1 MKGQTVFIFV
11 KSPSLLMAAC
21 GHFQDLQRC
30 RLVLRGSAMPPE
42 SPRGTTS
49 RHNTHIVSQDP
60 WFRQLTMWVLCYTV
74 IGIPFF
80 SGLQGLFLLQK
91 SEKKSEK
98 SALYRQFFRFASLQ
112 AVAIL
117 IKVIYYYKKLC

>member
-1 MKGQTVFIFV
+1 
-11 KSPSLLMAAC
+11 
-21 GHFQDLQRC
+21 
-30 RLVLRGSAMPPE
+30 MPPE

-91 SEKKSEK
+91 SEKKIGKIGPIPSIFPIRK
-98 SALYRQFFRFASLQ
+98 FASSRDFN
-112 AVAIL
+112 
-117 IKVIYYYKKLC
+117 

>member
-1 MKGQTVFIFV
+1 
-11 KSPSLLMAAC
+11 
-21 GHFQDLQRC
+21 
-30 RLVLRGSAMPPE
+30 MPPG
-42 SPRGTTS
+42 SLRGTTP
-49 RHNTHIVSQDP
+49 RHNTHIVSKDP

-80 SGLQGLFLLQK
+80 CGLEGLLLLQK

-98 SALYRQFFRFASLQ
+98 SALYGQFFRFASLQ

-117 IKVIYYYKKLC
+117 DRLLNPAQLHMTF